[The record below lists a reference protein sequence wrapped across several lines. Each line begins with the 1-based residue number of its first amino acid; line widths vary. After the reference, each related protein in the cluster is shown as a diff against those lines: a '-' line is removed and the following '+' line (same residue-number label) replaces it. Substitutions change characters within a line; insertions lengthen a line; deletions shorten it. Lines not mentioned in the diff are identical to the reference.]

1 MAIILSH
8 PLTIDEIRVLQEYR
22 RITVESL
29 SIAALKAIKHP
40 VGGGEAP
47 VVSLV
52 GKGYLVAD
60 EGRENFSLTPKAK
73 EFLAIDYVPAP
84 EAGGA
89 SGEAEA

>member
-8 PLTIDEIRVLQEYR
+8 PLTIAEIRVLQEYR

-29 SIAALKAIKHP
+29 SMSALKAIKHP

-84 EAGGA
+84 EAGAA
-89 SGEAEA
+89 SSDAEA

>member
-22 RITVESL
+22 RISAESL
-29 SIAALKAIKHP
+29 TIAALKAIKHP

-47 VVSLV
+47 VLSLV
-52 GKGYLVAD
+52 GKGYLIAD

-73 EFLAIDYVPAP
+73 EFLAIDYVPADETAP
-84 EAGGA
+84 K
-89 SGEAEA
+89 SSEAEA